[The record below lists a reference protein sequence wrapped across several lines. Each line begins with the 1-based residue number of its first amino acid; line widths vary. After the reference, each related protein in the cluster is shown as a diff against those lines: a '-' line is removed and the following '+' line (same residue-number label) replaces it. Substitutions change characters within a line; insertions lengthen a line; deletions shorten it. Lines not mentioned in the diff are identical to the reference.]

1 MSTHILLFSSY
12 HLDIFEI
19 VYMLCIYVCMFAYM
33 WALMCECGGLRLT
46 RAMLGI
52 FLDCSP
58 HCLLRWGLSLN
69 LNLAF
74 ASALDSQL
82 ASEMPYLLPKDCDYW
97 QAIMPTNF
105 CVGSGIQTQVQS
117 SGFFWQALYL
127 LGHLH
132 SPIILF
138 FASFS
143 HWMEAPDIS
152 QFCPFPPPT

>member
-82 ASEMPYLLPKDCDYW
+82 ASEMPCLLPKDCDYW
-97 QAIMPTNF
+97 QAIMPTQLLCGLWDPNSGPVLRFFLASTLSTGPSPQPYYIVF
-105 CVGSGIQTQVQS
+105 C
-117 SGFFWQALYL
+117 
-127 LGHLH
+127 
-132 SPIILF
+132 
-138 FASFS
+138 
-143 HWMEAPDIS
+143 
-152 QFCPFPPPT
+152 